1 MNTKI
6 LTYQQYNSKLSP
18 VPPIN
23 WTYDSQ
29 TYNKLELNYPTAF
42 DKSNQTWMLEL
53 IIIDRFLY
61 GRLEVQLS
69 KYYVLSICGKG
80 ESASIPLIEQ
90 AESNLDG
97 LFKLHSYS
105 EQLYEELACSKSQEE
120 IELFWDYDKDL
131 TYRSSC
137 NHDITGSR
145 VALYVHDDDFELI
158 KEDYLAKRYSDTQRV
173 YVLTGSVVS
182 TQSTKTIKKHLQEFG
197 AELISYYKK
206 KGTLPGMVDYVELA
220 NELCKNKSRTSLIK
234 NNAPIT
240 LQWLEECRDNN
251 EGVCEDLNQDIEK
264 INMLYNHHKNTV
276 EKLLDSPLVMYR
288 LPKPG
293 SPRIFDGLDQCL
305 AREVRSK
312 IYPESCGCFDLDL
325 CRSQLAIIAS
335 LSGCIE
341 LDKWLEKDNLWN
353 EIRLDT
359 GVPKWI
365 AKPCLYTYCF
375 GGNATTWHQE
385 GYIDKEYAQELKDHP
400 LFKSLLRAGK
410 ALRKQIEDDA
420 FIELEKGHRLYL
432 DDNFNSRQALAT
444 KIQYIE
450 SMIIKSVI
458 KYISEQ
464 DGKMNLLGVYHD
476 GVLIRVRPKTKD
488 IRKHLATIN
497 EIAKDKGLSL
507 GIENISLDYK

>member
-97 LFKLHSYS
+97 LFRLHSYS

-131 TYRSSC
+131 TYRNSS
-137 NHDITGSR
+137 NHDISGSR
-145 VALYVHDDDFELI
+145 VALYVPDDDFELI
-158 KEDYLAKRYSDTQRV
+158 KDDYLAKRYSDTQRV
-173 YVLTGSVVS
+173 YVLTGSIVS
-182 TQSTKTIKKHLQEFG
+182 TQSTRTIKKYLQEFG

-206 KGTLPGMVDYVELA
+206 KGTLSGMVEYVELA
-220 NELCKNKSRTSLIK
+220 NELCNNKARTNLIK
-234 NNAPIT
+234 KNAPIT

-293 SPRIFDGLDQCL
+293 SPRIFDGLDQGL
-305 AREVRSK
+305 ARDVRSR
-312 IYPESCGCFDLDL
+312 IYLGCFDLDL
-325 CRSQLAIIAS
+325 CRSQLVIIAS
-335 LSGCIE
+335 LSGNAK
-341 LDKWLEKDNLWN
+341 LAKWAEMKDLWD
-353 EIRLDT
+353 EVRLDT
-359 GVPKWI
+359 GVPKFI
-365 AKPCLYTYCF
+365 SKSCVYTYCF
-375 GGNATTWHQE
+375 GGNANTWVNE
-385 GYIDKEYAQELKDHP
+385 GYIEREYIDDLRKHEL
-400 LFKSLLRAGK
+400 FIALREAGK
-410 ALRKQIEDDA
+410 VLRDKVEA
-420 FIELEKGHRLYL
+420 EGFIEIDNYKLYL
-432 DDNFNSRQALAT
+432 SEDITPRQAVAI
-444 KIQYIE
+444 KVQYIE
-450 SMIIKSVI
+450 SMIIKSVVEYI
-458 KYISEQ
+458 KTEQ
-464 DGKMNLLGVYHD
+464 QNINLIGIYHD
-476 GVLIRVRPKTKD
+476 GVLLKFKSQGKSP
-488 IRKHLATIN
+488 RKYINTIN
-497 EIAKDKGLSL
+497 EIASKRGLEL
-507 GIENISLDYK
+507 GINNIKMDYK

>member
-97 LFKLHSYS
+97 LFRLHSYS

-131 TYRSSC
+131 TYRNSS
-137 NHDITGSR
+137 NHDISGSR
-145 VALYVHDDDFELI
+145 VALYVPDDDFELI
-158 KEDYLAKRYSDTQRV
+158 KDDYLAKRYSDTQRV
-173 YVLTGSVVS
+173 YVLTGSIVS
-182 TQSTKTIKKHLQEFG
+182 TQSTRTIKKYLQEFG

-206 KGTLPGMVDYVELA
+206 KGTLSGMVEYVELA
-220 NELCKNKSRTSLIK
+220 NELCNNKARTNLIK
-234 NNAPIT
+234 KNAPIT

-293 SPRIFDGLDQCL
+293 SPRIFDGLDQGL
-305 AREVRSK
+305 ARDVRSR
-312 IYPESCGCFDLDL
+312 IYLGCFDLDL
-325 CRSQLAIIAS
+325 CRSQLVIIAS
-335 LSGCIE
+335 LSGNAK
-341 LDKWLEKDNLWN
+341 LAKWAEMKDLWD
-353 EIRLDT
+353 EVRLDT
-359 GVPKWI
+359 GVPKFI
-365 AKPCLYTYCF
+365 SKSCVYTYCF
-375 GGNATTWHQE
+375 GGNANTWVNE
-385 GYIDKEYAQELKDHP
+385 GYIEREYIDDLRKHEL
-400 LFKSLLRAGK
+400 FIALREAGK
-410 ALRKQIEDDA
+410 VLRDQVEA
-420 FIELEKGHRLYL
+420 EGFIEIDNYKLYL
-432 DDNFNSRQALAT
+432 SEDITPRQAVAI
-444 KIQYIE
+444 KVQYIE
-450 SMIIKSVI
+450 SMIIKSVVEYI
-458 KYISEQ
+458 KTEQ
-464 DGKMNLLGVYHD
+464 QNINLIGIYHD
-476 GVLIRVRPKTKD
+476 GVLLKFKSQGKSP
-488 IRKHLATIN
+488 RKYINTIN
-497 EIAKDKGLSL
+497 EIASKRGLEL
-507 GIENISLDYK
+507 GINNIKMDYK

>member
-97 LFKLHSYS
+97 LFRLHSYS

-131 TYRSSC
+131 TYRNSS
-137 NHDITGSR
+137 NHDISGSR
-145 VALYVHDDDFELI
+145 VALYVPDDDFELI

-173 YVLTGSVVS
+173 YVLTGSIVS
-182 TQSTKTIKKHLQEFG
+182 TQSTRTIKKYLQEFG

-206 KGTLPGMVDYVELA
+206 KGTLSGMVEYVELA
-220 NELCKNKSRTSLIK
+220 NELCNNKARTNLIK
-234 NNAPIT
+234 KNAPIT

-293 SPRIFDGLDQCL
+293 SPRIFDGLDQGL
-305 AREVRSK
+305 ARDVRSR
-312 IYPESCGCFDLDL
+312 IYLGCFDLDL
-325 CRSQLAIIAS
+325 CRSQLVIIAS
-335 LSGCIE
+335 LSGNAK
-341 LDKWLEKDNLWN
+341 LAKWAKMKDLWD
-353 EIRLDT
+353 EVRLDT
-359 GVPKWI
+359 GVPKFI
-365 AKPCLYTYCF
+365 SKSCVYTYCF
-375 GGNATTWHQE
+375 GGNANTWVNE
-385 GYIDKEYAQELKDHP
+385 GYIEREYIDDLRKHEL
-400 LFKSLLRAGK
+400 FIALREAGK
-410 ALRKQIEDDA
+410 VLRDQVEA
-420 FIELEKGHRLYL
+420 EGFIEIDNYKLYL
-432 DDNFNSRQALAT
+432 SEDITPRQAVAI
-444 KIQYIE
+444 KVQYIE
-450 SMIIKSVI
+450 SMIIKSVVEYI
-458 KYISEQ
+458 KTEQ
-464 DGKMNLLGVYHD
+464 QNINLIGIYHD
-476 GVLIRVRPKTKD
+476 GVLLKFKSQGKSP
-488 IRKHLATIN
+488 RKYINTIN
-497 EIAKDKGLSL
+497 EIASKRGLEL
-507 GIENISLDYK
+507 GINNIKMDYK

>member
-97 LFKLHSYS
+97 LFRLHSYS

-131 TYRSSC
+131 TYRNSS
-137 NHDITGSR
+137 NHDISGSR
-145 VALYVHDDDFELI
+145 VALYVPDDDFELI

-173 YVLTGSVVS
+173 YVLTGSIVS
-182 TQSTKTIKKHLQEFG
+182 TQSTRTIKKYLQEFG

-206 KGTLPGMVDYVELA
+206 KGTLSGMVEYVELA
-220 NELCKNKSRTSLIK
+220 NELCNNKARTNLIK
-234 NNAPIT
+234 KNAPIT

-293 SPRIFDGLDQCL
+293 SPRIFDGLDQGL
-305 AREVRSK
+305 ARDVRSR
-312 IYPESCGCFDLDL
+312 IYLGCFDLDL
-325 CRSQLAIIAS
+325 CRSQLVIIAS
-335 LSGCIE
+335 LSGNAK
-341 LDKWLEKDNLWN
+341 LAKWAEMKDLWD
-353 EIRLDT
+353 EVRLDT
-359 GVPKWI
+359 GVPKLI
-365 AKPCLYTYCF
+365 SKSCVYTYCF
-375 GGNATTWHQE
+375 GGNANTWVNE
-385 GYIDKEYAQELKDHP
+385 GYIEREYIDDLRKHEL
-400 LFKSLLRAGK
+400 FIALREAGK
-410 ALRKQIEDDA
+410 VLRDKVEA
-420 FIELEKGHRLYL
+420 EGFIEIDNYKLYL
-432 DDNFNSRQALAT
+432 SEDITPRQAVAI
-444 KIQYIE
+444 KVQYIE
-450 SMIIKSVI
+450 SMIIKSVVEYI
-458 KYISEQ
+458 KTEQ
-464 DGKMNLLGVYHD
+464 QNINLIGIYHD
-476 GVLIRVRPKTKD
+476 GVLLKFKSQGKSP
-488 IRKHLATIN
+488 RKYINTIN
-497 EIAKDKGLSL
+497 EIASKRGLEL
-507 GIENISLDYK
+507 GINNIKMDYK

>member
-97 LFKLHSYS
+97 LFRLHSYS

-131 TYRSSC
+131 TYRNSS
-137 NHDITGSR
+137 NHDISGSR
-145 VALYVHDDDFELI
+145 VALYVPDDDFELI
-158 KEDYLAKRYSDTQRV
+158 KDDYLAKRYSDTQRV
-173 YVLTGSVVS
+173 YVLTGSIVS
-182 TQSTKTIKKHLQEFG
+182 TQSTRTIKKYLQEFG

-206 KGTLPGMVDYVELA
+206 KGTLSGMVEYVELA
-220 NELCKNKSRTSLIK
+220 NELCNNKARTNLIK
-234 NNAPIT
+234 KNAPIT

-293 SPRIFDGLDQCL
+293 SPRIFDGLDQGL
-305 AREVRSK
+305 ARDVRSR
-312 IYPESCGCFDLDL
+312 IYLGCFDLDL
-325 CRSQLAIIAS
+325 CRSQLVIIAS
-335 LSGCIE
+335 LSGNAK
-341 LDKWLEKDNLWN
+341 LAKWAKMKDLWD
-353 EIRLDT
+353 EVRLDT
-359 GVPKWI
+359 GVPKFI
-365 AKPCLYTYCF
+365 SKSCVYTYCF
-375 GGNATTWHQE
+375 GGNANTWVNE
-385 GYIDKEYAQELKDHP
+385 GYIEREYIDDLRKHEL
-400 LFKSLLRAGK
+400 FIALREAGK
-410 ALRKQIEDDA
+410 VLRDQVEA
-420 FIELEKGHRLYL
+420 EGFIEIDNYKLYL
-432 DDNFNSRQALAT
+432 SEDITPRQAVAI
-444 KIQYIE
+444 KVQYIE
-450 SMIIKSVI
+450 SMIIKSVVEYI
-458 KYISEQ
+458 KTEQ
-464 DGKMNLLGVYHD
+464 QNINLIGIYHD
-476 GVLIRVRPKTKD
+476 GVLLKFKSQGKSP
-488 IRKHLATIN
+488 RKYINTIN
-497 EIAKDKGLSL
+497 EIASKRGLEL
-507 GIENISLDYK
+507 GINNIKMDYK

>member
-97 LFKLHSYS
+97 LFRLHSYS

-131 TYRSSC
+131 TYRNSS
-137 NHDITGSR
+137 NHDISGSR
-145 VALYVHDDDFELI
+145 VALYVPDDDFELI

-173 YVLTGSVVS
+173 YVLTGSIVS
-182 TQSTKTIKKHLQEFG
+182 TQSTRTIKKYLQEFG

-206 KGTLPGMVDYVELA
+206 KGTLSGMVEYVELA
-220 NELCKNKSRTSLIK
+220 NELCNNKARTNLIK
-234 NNAPIT
+234 KNAPIT

-293 SPRIFDGLDQCL
+293 SPRIFDGLDQGL
-305 AREVRSK
+305 ARDVRSR
-312 IYPESCGCFDLDL
+312 IYLGCFDLDL
-325 CRSQLAIIAS
+325 CRSQLVIIAS
-335 LSGCIE
+335 LSGNAK
-341 LDKWLEKDNLWN
+341 LAKWAEMKDLWD
-353 EIRLDT
+353 EVRLDT
-359 GVPKWI
+359 GVPKLI
-365 AKPCLYTYCF
+365 SKSCVYTYCF
-375 GGNATTWHQE
+375 GGNANTWVNE
-385 GYIDKEYAQELKDHP
+385 GYIEREYIDDLRDHEL
-400 LFKSLLRAGK
+400 FIALREAGK
-410 ALRKQIEDDA
+410 VLRDKVEA
-420 FIELEKGHRLYL
+420 EGFIEIDNYKLYL
-432 DDNFNSRQALAT
+432 SEDITPRQAVAI
-444 KIQYIE
+444 KVQYIE
-450 SMIIKSVI
+450 SMIIKSVVEYI
-458 KYISEQ
+458 KTEQ
-464 DGKMNLLGVYHD
+464 QNINLIGIYHD
-476 GVLIRVRPKTKD
+476 GVLLKFKSQGKSP
-488 IRKHLATIN
+488 RKYINTIN
-497 EIAKDKGLSL
+497 EIASKRGLEL
-507 GIENISLDYK
+507 GINNIKMDYK